1 MKDQITSFIINSFD
15 GKEGGDDM
23 IVSNTDSATFPLL
36 LPDSFIIPQ
45 SVSVWLFRSISRCNA
60 MFARIEPIHRGI
72 LEGKNKAPFPI
83 GKGI

>member
-1 MKDQITSFIINSFD
+1 MDKRR
-15 GKEGGDDM
+15 EAM

-83 GKGI
+83 RKGI